1 MLHFSSCVCRSAVRR
16 AIAWLV
22 TAALIL
28 VPVLAVLQYRWIG
41 QLSDAERERHER
53 QLRHSTSALTDD
65 LDIELIRA
73 FIGLRVD
80 GPAVQSGNWTE
91 YADRVA
97 GWHAATAAPE
107 IVRDVLLIDDGPSGI
122 RLREWSVDQ
131 KQFVAAA
138 WTNDLVPVSS
148 NAPETISRIGI
159 DRPAED
165 VPRPV
170 DLLER

>member
-1 MLHFSSCVCRSAVRR
+1 MLHFSSCVCRSGVRR
-16 AIAWLV
+16 ASPGSL

-28 VPVLAVLQYRWIG
+28 LPVLAVLQYRWIG
-41 QLSDAERERHER
+41 QVSDAERERHER
-53 QLRHSTSALTDD
+53 PLRHSTVALTED

-107 IVRDVLLIDDGPSGI
+107 IVRDVLLIDNGPSGSGFANGRSI
-122 RLREWSVDQ
+122 R
-131 KQFVAAA
+131 
-138 WTNDLVPVSS
+138 SS
-148 NAPETISRIGI
+148 SWRRHGPTISCRIENAPETISRIGMTG
-159 DRPAED
+159 P
-165 VPRPV
+165 PRT
-170 DLLER
+170 RRGRWIR